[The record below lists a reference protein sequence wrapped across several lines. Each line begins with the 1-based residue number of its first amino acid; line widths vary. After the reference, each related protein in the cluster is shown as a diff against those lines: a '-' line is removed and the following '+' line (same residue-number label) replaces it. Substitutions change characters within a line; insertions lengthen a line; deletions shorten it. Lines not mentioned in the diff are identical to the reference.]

1 MWVGLRG
8 SEEFDFGIVAAVWAE
23 VSGGQGQIEDCRM
36 GTDEEFGERGFWC
49 EGGELPSP
57 FFQIVGFRAPRGDD
71 QGKVEDEDAE
81 GGNAGNDGIRGPFPD
96 QVFGQDHRVNR
107 RAIAVPSPCNKL
119 QMMP

>member
-1 MWVGLRG
+1 VWVGLRG

-71 QGKVEDEDAE
+71 QGKVEDDDAE
-81 GGNAGNDGIRGPFPD
+81 GGNAGNDGIRGPFPTRYSARIT
-96 QVFGQDHRVNR
+96 GL
-107 RAIAVPSPCNKL
+107 IAVPSPCNKL